1 MKDKF
6 ISFVRENPSILDY
19 VKRNN
24 ISWQSLY
31 EVYTM
36 YGDDKKIWDK
46 YLDNKESSVDELVSM
61 IKKVNLESI
70 RKVVDSLQKT
80 LNIVQDIAGKEE
92 IPYEKRT
99 TFDDA
104 DD

>member
-31 EVYTM
+31 EVYTI

-99 TFDDA
+99 TFDDV